1 MKIDAMLEW
10 TAEEQ
15 AAKQKE
21 WIQSLFTLRL
31 QKATGQLEN
40 PMKIRELRRDIA
52 RLKTLAT
59 MNPEARA
66 AAEHAASE
74 HHATSVDAAA
84 GVKEAK
90 PAKKSAKAAKGAAKK
105 TAAAKA
111 PAKKAASAKAK
122 KAGK

>member
-1 MKIDAMLEW
+1 MKIDAMLGW

-15 AAKQKE
+15 AAKERE
-21 WIQSLFTLRL
+21 WTQSLFTLRL

-59 MNPEARA
+59 MNPDARA
-66 AAEHAASE
+66 AAEHAASD
-74 HHATSVDAAA
+74 HHAASAEAAA

-90 PAKKSAKAAKGAAKK
+90 PAKKAAKAAAKPAAK
-105 TAAAKA
+105 KA
-111 PAKKAASAKAK
+111 PAKKAPSAKGK